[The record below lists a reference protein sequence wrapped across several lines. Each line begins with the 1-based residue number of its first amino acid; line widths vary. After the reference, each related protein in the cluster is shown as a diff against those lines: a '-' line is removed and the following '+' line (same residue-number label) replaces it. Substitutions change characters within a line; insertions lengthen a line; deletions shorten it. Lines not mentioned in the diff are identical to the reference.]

1 MRHLI
6 TAAAAAT
13 AIILAG
19 LAPAAAGNLFATAA
33 VGIDDG
39 DLTSPGDWSD
49 SAGGAFSLGWDFG
62 TAQLAAQYNVNQGA
76 EDTVF
81 VVGGLRFGKGD
92 FRPGI
97 GAGIGAPVDDF
108 GDPLVQVSAGAMYSL
123 TDNLAITADYRWIA
137 EAGDFGD
144 GGGQVLA
151 GLRVDF

>member
-1 MRHLI
+1 MRYLI

-33 VGIDDG
+33 VGVADD

-49 SAGGAFSLGWDFG
+49 SAAGAFALGWDFG

-81 VVGGLRFGKGD
+81 VVGGLRFGKGR

-97 GAGIGAPVDDF
+97 AAGIGAPIDDF
-108 GDPLVQVSAGAMYSL
+108 GDPLVQVSAGAMYAL
-123 TDNLAITADYRWIA
+123 TDSLAVTADYRWIA
-137 EAGDFGD
+137 DPDDFAD